1 MMLFVLVRGLN
12 GEGEVVDWFHSE
24 EDAFRAAQQLGGDWT
39 IYGKYIEADSLDI
52 PADMNRMKK
61 LFLTDAYLQMLGGC
75 TKLEPFLD
83 DHEVVEIPDDWEGE
97 P

>member
-39 IYGKYIEADSLDI
+39 IYGKYFEDKPPDI
-52 PADMNRMKK
+52 TADMNRAKK
-61 LFLTDAYLQMLGGC
+61 LFLTPKQIQMLGDEVV
-75 TKLEPFLD
+75 KRFLSRYD
-83 DHEVVEIPDDWEGE
+83 EIVEIPDDWEGE
-97 P
+97 